1 LILACLKNIL
11 KKLFSLPIK
20 EGFITYSLDTM
31 LYVLGRSGKYGYIWD
46 VSID

>member
-1 LILACLKNIL
+1 MVKKYI

-31 LYVLGRSGKYGYIWD
+31 LYVLGRSGKYG
-46 VSID
+46 